1 MDNHEIRQGKKL
13 KVNIS
18 EGNCRL
24 FVGNIPKTKSKDN
37 IFEEFEKVAGSQ
49 K

>member
-24 FVGNIPKTKSKDN
+24 FVGNIPKTKSKAN
-37 IFEEFEKVAGSQ
+37 IFAEFESITG
-49 K
+49 